1 MPFIRLLVVGAGA
14 LAALVLPAAA
24 RAGTVSGVAGV
35 SNTYQG
41 TDAEDSVTL
50 TITGGQTVFAATAVT
65 FGGMGP
71 CTAIPPD
78 EVSCAN
84 APTAIVSGFG
94 ADDRIDGSALPAT
107 TSLQA
112 DGGAGGD
119 YLLDGAA
126 NDTLSGGPGGDT
138 WIAGR
143 GADVFAGGD
152 GDDTVDYSG
161 RTAAVTI
168 RLNGAPVSGEAGE
181 NDTIGADV
189 EGAYG
194 GSGNDSI
201 VGNGL
206 GNRLY
211 GGGGNDSIVG
221 GSAEDRVEGNEGD
234 DVIDTRDGRYDSV
247 DCGPG
252 TDVLYADPGDGATNC
267 EIAPD
272 RDGDGTLNEQDCA
285 PDDAAI
291 HPGAGEIV
299 GNSVDEDCVGG
310 PQYLRVSASVGYS
323 ASRRGNSAKFIKL
336 TVNEIKA
343 GDRIEL
349 RCSGGKRKGCPF
361 TKKTRTGKAGKARV
375 NLLPLLK
382 KRYLKR
388 NAVLEVRVTRPN
400 EIGRVVRLKVG
411 KRGAIKS
418 EPLCLAVGAAKPAK
432 CS

>member
-1 MPFIRLLVVGAGA
+1 MPFTRLLLVGAGVFA
-14 LAALVLPAAA
+14 LALPAAA
-24 RAGTVSGVAGV
+24 QAGTVTGSAGV

-41 TDAEDSVTL
+41 TDAEDSVAL
-50 TITGGQTVFAATAVT
+50 TVIGGQTVFGVTGVT
-65 FGGMGP
+65 FGGTGP
-71 CTAIPPD
+71 CTAMTD
-78 EVSCAN
+78 EVQCTN
-84 APTAIVSGFG
+84 APTVVVNGLG
-94 ADDRIDGSALPAT
+94 AGDRIDGSALPAT

-119 YLLDGAA
+119 ELLDGAA
-126 NDTLSGGPGGDT
+126 NDTLSGGPGDDR
-138 WIAGR
+138 WFPGR
-143 GADVFAGGD
+143 GADVFTGGD
-152 GDDTVDYSG
+152 GDDTVYYSD
-161 RTAAVTI
+161 RTGAVTI

-221 GSAEDRVEGNEGD
+221 GTAEDRVEGNEGD

-252 TDVLYADPGDGATNC
+252 NDTLYADPGDGATNC

-272 RDGDGTLNEQDCA
+272 RDGDGTLNEQDCG
-285 PDDAAI
+285 PDNPAI

-299 GNSVDEDCVGG
+299 GNNVDEDCAGG
-310 PQYLRVSASVGYS
+310 PQYLRVSATVGYS
-323 ASRRGNSAKFIKL
+323 ATRRGNSAKFIKL
-336 TVNEIKA
+336 TVNEIRR
-343 GDRIEL
+343 GDTIEL
-349 RCSGGKRKGCPF
+349 RCTGGKSKGCPF
-361 TKKTRTGKAGKARV
+361 SKKAQTGKSKAKI

-382 KRYLKR
+382 QRYLKR

-418 EPLCLAVGAAKPAK
+418 EPLCLAVGAAKPSK